1 MHHYGE
7 DAVDVIVSGR
17 EFKIILTNHGTG
29 AKITISGPVK
39 GVFED
44 PDQEIDQQTA
54 EEIGRDIAHKF
65 RDIFVGLLVPSG
77 RP

>member
-17 EFKIILTNHGTG
+17 EFKIILTNHRTG
-29 AKITISGPVK
+29 AKITVSGPLK
-39 GVFED
+39 GIFED
-44 PDQEIDQQTA
+44 PDQEMDQKSA

-65 RDIFVGLLVPSG
+65 REVFVGIGVLSG

>member
-7 DAVDVIVSGR
+7 DGVDVTVSGGD
-17 EFKIILTNHGTG
+17 FKIILTNHKTG

-44 PDQEIDQQTA
+44 PDQVLDRQTA
-54 EEIGRDIAHKF
+54 EEIGRDLAQ
-65 RDIFVGLLVPSG
+65 VS
-77 RP
+77 

>member
-7 DAVDVIVSGR
+7 DGVDVILSR
-17 EFKIILTNHGTG
+17 RDFKIILTNHRTG

-44 PDQEIDQQTA
+44 QDQEIDQQTA
-54 EEIGRDIAHKF
+54 EEIGREIAHKF
-65 RDIFVGLLVPSG
+65 REIFVGLVVPSG
-77 RP
+77 RS

>member
-7 DAVDVIVSGR
+7 DGVEVIVSR
-17 EFKIILTNHGTG
+17 RDFKIILTNHRTG

-44 PDQEIDQQTA
+44 PDQEIDQQAA
-54 EEIGRDIAHKF
+54 EEIGREIAHKF
-65 RDIFVGLLVPSG
+65 RETFAGLTVSSS
-77 RP
+77 RR

>member
-17 EFKIILTNHGTG
+17 EFKIILTNHRTG
-29 AKITISGPVK
+29 AKITVSGPLK
-39 GVFED
+39 GIFED
-44 PDQEIDQQTA
+44 PDQEMDQKSA

-65 RDIFVGLLVPSG
+65 REVFVGVLSG